1 MIVIFVK
8 NNVYG
13 ENENVIFLGCY
24 NDMETCKQ
32 TIIKDANE
40 YINCLSEDANEY
52 INCLSEDE
60 NECDESYYV
69 VFDENTKEEK
79 KKFFVKNFELKATV
93 KVEKIE

>member
-8 NNVYG
+8 NNTYG

-40 YINCLSEDANEY
+40 YINCLSEDE
-52 INCLSEDE
+52 I
-60 NECDESYYV
+60 ECDESYYV

-93 KVEKIE
+93 EVERIE

>member
-13 ENENVIFLGCY
+13 ENENAIFLGCC

-40 YINCLSEDANEY
+40 YINCLSEDE
-52 INCLSEDE
+52 I
-60 NECDESYYV
+60 ECDESYYV

-93 KVEKIE
+93 EVEKIE

>member
-13 ENENVIFLGCY
+13 ENENVIFLGCC

-40 YINCLSEDANEY
+40 YINCLSEDE
-52 INCLSEDE
+52 I
-60 NECDESYYV
+60 ECDESYYV

-93 KVEKIE
+93 EVEKIE